1 MIEIPLEG
9 DRILVLDNSTN
20 VKVNGMLRKA
30 FRLHDKLVLSG
41 SQAEDTEYL
50 ELPVCYLGGNSY
62 IGKCGDHYV
71 AFEV

>member
-20 VKVNGMLRKA
+20 VKVLRRA
-30 FRLHDKLVLSG
+30 FRLHDKLILSG

-50 ELPVCYLGGNSY
+50 ELPVHYLGGNTY

-71 AFEV
+71 EFEV

>member
-9 DRILVLDNSTN
+9 DKLLVLDNCSK
-20 VKVNGMLRKA
+20 VKVNGMLRRA
-30 FRLHDKLVLSG
+30 FRLFDKLVLSG

-50 ELPVCYLGGNSY
+50 ELPVSYLGGNSY

-71 AFEV
+71 EFEV